1 MGAKQQS
8 VQLPKHL
15 WAALDD
21 MSRDGAQPA
30 DALMEMAVET
40 FVALQGYEVPV
51 AERGVA
57 PSPIT
62 TEKPEQKPTGKAQ
75 SLQDDDEDVGLAR
88 TMARSAL
95 VPEMKPQE
103 EPPPGATDMGPA
115 HKVGA
120 QPPNITGIAPTH
132 VPVAKRAPEPAAPAP
147 APAPVAAPPSGKTKP
162 PQEAVRAPVE
172 PAWLKRPALMDSDE
186 ERAAA
191 RERLVAIDADVE
203 KLTIERPT
211 TNPLGAAEDE

>member
-1 MGAKQQS
+1 MGAKQS

-15 WAALDD
+15 WTALDD

-40 FVALQGYEVPV
+40 FVALQGYEVPAAQRV
-51 AERGVA
+51 VA

-62 TEKPEQKPTGKAQ
+62 TEKPEQKPTARAQ
-75 SLQDDDEDVGLAR
+75 SLQDDDEDLGLAR

-95 VPEMKPQE
+95 VPEMQRQE
-103 EPPPGATDMGPA
+103 QAEPPIVTDMAPA

-120 QPPNITGIAPTH
+120 EPPSLSGIAPTH
-132 VPVAKRAPEPAAPAP
+132 VPIAKRAPEPAAP

-172 PAWLKRPALMDSDE
+172 PAWLKRPALTDSDE

-211 TNPLGAAEDE
+211 TKPLGSSHDE